1 MCFLAL
7 NALHGRSTAGMNP
20 ATRENVTGVSDNPW
34 DDVRVEVDR
43 RLDLVLQV
51 CPQRPDESFQVPDH
65 AFNTAVA
72 IGVSDSRVVERSRR
86 PLSRRR

>member
-1 MCFLAL
+1 MFLAL
-7 NALHGRSTAGMNP
+7 HALHGRSTAGMNP
-20 ATRENVTGVSDNPW
+20 ATRENITCVSDNPW

-51 CPQRPDESFQVPDH
+51 RPQRPDESLHVPDH

-72 IGVSDSRVVERSRR
+72 IGVSDSRVVERSGR